1 VIEGPKDLFRKSALD
16 KLSSP
21 EQLDVMLQVTSPMG
35 WISLAGIGIVLVFA
49 VVWSIVGK
57 IPTLVEGQ
65 GILIRGA
72 EVSDITASAQ
82 GRINELTVKAGDR
95 IEAGQVIARFDQPEL
110 RLKIENTKAQLAQ
123 IEGQSRDLKSR
134 GGSLL
139 SQYQAQ
145 ARELREKVAVQE
157 GLVRKGILTKSTL
170 MRTKEQLANTEQLIT
185 QNQMTQSG
193 EELRVDDLKRQ
204 LTEMEE
210 KLGSTTELKSPY
222 AGRVLEV
229 TASSGSL
236 VAPGQRLLTLE
247 PLTGSLESVLYIPAG
262 EGKKVRPGM
271 SVRIAPSTVKPEEY
285 GYLLGTVKTVS
296 EFPVTPEG
304 LRQVLRNDKLAEE
317 LMGKS
322 APIEV
327 VAALKV
333 DPKTPS
339 GFKWSSSQGPPT
351 QVYSGTLSKGTVV
364 VEDKRPIS
372 YVLPIVKKSLGA
384 G

>member
-1 VIEGPKDLFRKSALD
+1 MFDGKDLFRKSALD

-35 WISLAGIGIVLVFA
+35 WISLLGLGIVLAFA
-49 VVWSIVGK
+49 LVWSVVGR
-57 IPTLVEGQ
+57 IPITVEGQ

-72 EVSDITASAQ
+72 EVSDVTAGAQ
-82 GRINELTVKAGDR
+82 GRISELTVKAGDK

-110 RLKIENTKAQLAQ
+110 QLKIENTKAQLSQ
-123 IEGQSRDLKSR
+123 IEGQNRALRSR

-170 MRTKEQLANTEQLIT
+170 MRTKEQLANTEQMIT

-204 LTEMEE
+204 LKEMEGR
-210 KLGSTTELKSPY
+210 LGSTMELKSPY

-229 TASSGSL
+229 TVSPGSL
-236 VAPGQRLLTLE
+236 VGPGQRVLTLE
-247 PLTGSLESVLYIPAG
+247 PLTGSLETVLYIPAG

-271 SVRIAPSTVKPEEY
+271 AVRIAPSTVKPEEY
-285 GYLLGTVKTVS
+285 GFLLGTVKTVS
-296 EFPVTPEG
+296 DFPVTPEG
-304 LRQVLRNDKLAEE
+304 LRRVLRNDKLAEE
-317 LMGKS
+317 LIGKS

-327 VAALKV
+327 VATLAA
-333 DPKTPS
+333 DAKTPS
-339 GFKWSSSQGPPT
+339 GFKWSSSQGPPI
-351 QVYSGTLSKGTVV
+351 QIYSGTLSKGTVV
-364 VEDKRPIS
+364 VDDKRPIS

>member
-1 VIEGPKDLFRKSALD
+1 VFEQKDLFRKSALD

-35 WISLAGIGIVLVFA
+35 WISLAGLGILLAFA

-57 IPTLVEGQ
+57 IPIVVEGQ

-72 EVSDITASAQ
+72 AVFDITASAQ
-82 GRINELTVKAGDR
+82 GRISEIAVKAGDR
-95 IEAGQVIARFDQPEL
+95 IEADQVIARFEQPEL
-110 RLKIENTKAQLAQ
+110 QLKIDNTKAQLAQ
-123 IEGQSRDLKSR
+123 IEGQNRELKSR

-145 ARELREKVAVQE
+145 ARELREKVAVQQ
-157 GLVRKGILTKSTL
+157 GLVKKGILTKSTL

-204 LTEMEE
+204 LSEMEE
-210 KLGSTTELKSPY
+210 KLNSTTELKSPY

-229 TASSGSL
+229 TASPGSL

-271 SVRIAPSTVKPEEY
+271 AVRIAPSTVKQEEY
-285 GYLLGTVKTVS
+285 GFLLGKVKTVS

-304 LRQVLRNDKLAEE
+304 LRRVLRNDKLAEE
-317 LMGKS
+317 LIGKS

-327 VAALKV
+327 VAALQA

-351 QVYSGTLSKGTVV
+351 QVYSGTLAKGTVV
-364 VEDKRPIS
+364 VESKRPIA

-384 G
+384 S

>member
-1 VIEGPKDLFRKSALD
+1 VFEGKDLFRKSALD

-35 WISLAGIGIVLVFA
+35 WIALAGTGLVLAFA
-49 VVWSIVGK
+49 LVWSIIGK
-57 IPTLVEGQ
+57 IPIIVEGQ

-72 EVSDITASAQ
+72 AVFDVTASAQ
-82 GRINELTVKAGDR
+82 GRINELTVKPGDR

-139 SQYQAQ
+139 SQYQSQ
-145 ARELREKVAVQE
+145 ARELREKVRVQE
-157 GLVRKGILTKSTL
+157 GLVRKGLLTKSTL

-204 LTEMEE
+204 LVEMED

-222 AGRVLEV
+222 AGRILEV
-229 TASSGSL
+229 MASTGSL

-247 PLTGSLESVLYIPAG
+247 PLEGALETVLYIPAG

-271 SVRIAPSTVKPEEY
+271 NVRIAPSTVKAEEY
-285 GYLLGTVKTVS
+285 GFLLGAVKTVS
-296 EFPVTPEG
+296 EFPVTPDG
-304 LRQVLRNDKLAEE
+304 LRRVLRNDKLADE
-317 LMGKS
+317 LIGKS
-322 APIEV
+322 VSIEV
-327 VAALKV
+327 VASLQPDKG
-333 DPKTPS
+333 TPS

-351 QVYSGTLSKGTVV
+351 QVYSGTLAKGTVV
-364 VEDKRPIS
+364 VEDRRPIS
-372 YVLPIVKKSLGA
+372 YVLPIVRKSLGTS
-384 G
+384 